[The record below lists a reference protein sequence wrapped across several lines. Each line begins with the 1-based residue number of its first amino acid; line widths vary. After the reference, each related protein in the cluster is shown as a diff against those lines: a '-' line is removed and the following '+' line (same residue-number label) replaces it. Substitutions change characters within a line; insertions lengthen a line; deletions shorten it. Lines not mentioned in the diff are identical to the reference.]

1 MSEAVSQTLV
11 WVNEEL
17 ASTFQEARQALEEYM
32 ERPEQSAALQRCAE
46 RMHEANGALMMVE
59 VQGAAL
65 LAEEVELVV
74 RRLLEETP
82 NTQVRNESLDAL
94 SRAMVQLPSYM
105 ERVISGGRDIPLILL
120 PLLNDLRAVRGQPL
134 FSENTLLLL
143 NLPAERRIE
152 LARQPHTPPSGADIA
167 ILARTLRP
175 RFQAALLGWIRGERP
190 ESSLAVMADVT
201 GELEDASAEDRCY
214 QLWWVASGIIE
225 ALRQGGL
232 ESTAAVKRL
241 LGQVDR
247 QIRRVI
253 EEGEISF
260 EASPPV
266 ALLNSLLFYVARS
279 TSRGRRVAAI
289 RRCFS
294 LGELLPAEDEVEGA
308 RDSLSGPSIKL
319 MQTVGSAIK
328 EDLTRVKDVLDIF
341 VRTGMKQADDLMPQ
355 LDLLKKIGDTLGVL
369 GLSTLQDIVQQQA
382 DRMREI
388 ASGEADADEESL
400 LSLAARLIE
409 VEDTLENQL
418 VALVTEDA
426 APGEAGDLEE
436 LEANKDFQSVT
447 AAVLREC
454 GVNIGR
460 VKDAIIQSLEAPIEP
475 HVLDEV
481 PIHLR
486 GVTAGLLML
495 DRTRAVNVVERIGS
509 GIKRW
514 LSIGDAVPSREAL
527 DRLADAIVSL
537 EYYMETIETGR
548 SDPMYM
554 LDNAEGCLASLD
566 AMSGEDDLLEM
577 VDDEI
582 EETVLISSIPEDGLQ
597 SGEFRDSGETAQVL
611 DFAPPLPRVG
621 PEAGH
626 IDPELL
632 ELFIEEAGELCEI
645 MEARLPEWQQD
656 SSNQDALAEVRRQ
669 FHTLKG
675 SGRMVGA
682 ELIGEF
688 GWAIENL
695 LNRLVTGT
703 VERIESIVL
712 FLQKAIELV
721 PRLVEQLESGR
732 SPQADVQAY
741 ISQAQAFAESRPDAA
756 EKFDRL
762 FADTTEDGQEPTE
775 QPSTPDQ
782 MDPVLRDIFTKEA
795 TGHLGVIQ
803 DYLGECSEKVAPY
816 VVTEELYRACHTLS
830 GSANMAGVMPAVRL
844 AVPLN
849 QFVRR
854 LYDDGAGLPG
864 DVLPL
869 CQQAADLVSQMID
882 AVRDGRNL
890 DIEVDDLADEL
901 SHHFSE
907 YVVRAEAEESDAIV
921 DESPALIPETDEE
934 QSIEAQQAAGL
945 ADQELITI
953 DPEIAEIFREEAT
966 EILERCDEIVDVW
979 RRDPTAPAYLEEL
992 QRQLHTLKGGARLA
1006 GLTVMGDLSHELESL
1021 ISDLGSGQTPASD
1034 DACEL
1039 VQRSLDELH
1048 RMSEAI
1054 HTQAEPGPDIGRSEA
1069 LPVSIETEPQEATEE
1084 RVEFDVSDEVV
1095 EIESRE
1101 ASGELTKD
1109 PAAED
1114 TESLAEEETAREAVE
1129 SDEADESTEK
1139 DAAEE
1144 ELVEIEIPDVM
1155 IAALPSAAAA
1165 PESSVRIPVGAVPT
1179 DTEDQF
1185 TAPTPDLPHAG
1196 IPLPEWMPP
1205 AASAP
1210 QLQAIAWPV
1219 AEEAIE
1225 SPPTDEAEPQARP
1238 RSDESITEIPQE
1250 IALEKEELQVTTPA
1264 LSARSEVARVDAGL
1278 LEDLLNSAGE
1288 VSIFRSRLEQQI
1300 GSIEFNLEEL
1310 DQTVVRLRDQLR
1322 KMEMETEAQIL
1333 HGHQS
1338 RAPKRHDFD
1347 PLEMDRYSVIQQL
1360 SRALAETSSD
1370 VSSIQHLLVELS
1382 TDAETLL
1389 TQQSRAIS
1397 ELQDGLIRT
1406 RMVPFSRHAQRLN
1419 RIVRQAAQEEEKL
1432 AELHITGGT
1441 SELDRQVMENML
1453 APLEH
1458 ILRNA
1463 VIHGIEKPEVRV
1475 QKEKPETGRIGV
1487 SLRRDGAEL
1496 TLEISDDGAGLNFE
1510 EIKRRAELMGFVQ
1523 PGQPLSEDAA
1533 AEIILKPGFSTAV
1546 ELTQSAGRGVGMDV
1560 VATEVRA
1567 LGGSLRVD
1575 SRSDKGT
1582 RLIIRLPYT
1591 RAITQALI
1599 LRCGSELFALPL
1611 PTVEGVARIQTHAL
1625 EKHLGEHGVP
1635 YHYGDRE
1642 YHFRHLAALVD
1653 GVAEAPVEQD
1663 ANIPI
1668 VLVRAGDQSTALLS
1682 DEMLG
1687 AREIVVKT
1695 LGPQF
1700 SSIPGV
1706 SGATIL
1712 GDGRIVVILDAGA
1725 LIRSKPEM
1733 ARTYAVVESAE
1744 SKDERTFVMVV
1755 DDSITVRRV
1764 TERLLERNGM
1774 RVVTA
1779 KDGVDAVSLL
1789 RDHIPDVMLLD
1800 IEMPRMDGYEVAK
1813 HVRNDPQL
1821 RDIPIIMITSR
1832 VGQKHRARAIESGVD
1847 DYLGKPYQENQ
1858 LLTAIERLTQE
1869 EREGSGS
1876 D

>member
-17 ASTFQEARQALEEYM
+17 ATTFQEARQALEEYM
-32 ERPEQSAALQRCAE
+32 ERPEQSAALIRCAD

-74 RRLLEETP
+74 RRLLDEP
-82 NTQVRNESLDAL
+82 PDARGRNESLDAL

-152 LARQPHTPPSGADIA
+152 LARQPHTPPSGVDIA
-167 ILARTLRP
+167 SLARSVRP
-175 RFQAALLGWIRGERP
+175 RFQAALLGWIRDERP
-190 ESSLAVMADVT
+190 ESSLAVMADVS

-214 QLWWVASGIIE
+214 QLWWVTSGIIE

-253 EEGEISF
+253 EEGESSF
-260 EASPPV
+260 ENSPPV

-294 LGELLPAEDEVEGA
+294 LGELLPAEDEVDGA
-308 RDSLSGPSIKL
+308 RVSLSGPSIKL

-328 EDLTRVKDVLDIF
+328 DDLMRVKDVLDIF
-341 VRTGMKQADDLMPQ
+341 VRTGMKQTDDLLPQ
-355 LDLLKKIGDTLGVL
+355 IDLLKKIGDTLGVL
-369 GLSTLQDIVQQQA
+369 GLPTLQDIVQQQA
-382 DRMREI
+382 DRMREL
-388 ASGEADADEESL
+388 ASGETDADEESL

-426 APGEAGDLEE
+426 EPGEAHDLEE

-460 VKDAIIQSLEAPIEP
+460 VKDAIVQSLEAPVEP
-475 HVLDEV
+475 YVLDDV
-481 PIHLR
+481 PVHLR

-554 LDNAEGCLASLD
+554 LDNAEACLASLD
-566 AMSGEDDLLEM
+566 AMSRDDGLHDVVAE
-577 VDDEI
+577 EI
-582 EETVLISSIPEDGLQ
+582 DETVLISSIPEEAIQPSEL
-597 SGEFRDSGETAQVL
+597 RDSTEAAQVL
-611 DFAPPLPRVG
+611 DFTPPLPRVG

-645 MEARLPEWQQD
+645 MGDRFPEWQQD
-656 SSNQDALAEVRRQ
+656 SSNQAALAEVRRQ

-703 VERIESIVL
+703 VERIDEIVV
-712 FLQKAIELV
+712 FLGKAIDLV

-756 EKFDRL
+756 DAFERV
-762 FADTTEDGQEPTE
+762 FAEAAEGDQEPAGE
-775 QPSTPDQ
+775 PSMPDQ

-803 DYLGECSEKVAPY
+803 DYLGACSDKVAPF
-816 VVTEELYRACHTLS
+816 VITEELYRACHTLS
-830 GSANMAGVMPAVRL
+830 GSANMAGVMPAVKL

-849 QFVRR
+849 EFVRR

-869 CQQAADLVSQMID
+869 CQQVADLVSQMID
-882 AVRDGRNL
+882 AIRDGRNL
-890 DIEVDDLADEL
+890 DVEVDDLADEL
-901 SHHFSE
+901 AQHFSE
-907 YVVRAEAEESDAIV
+907 YVVRAEAEEPGTV
-921 DESPALIPETDEE
+921 EEEPPQLIPVAEE
-934 QSIEAQQAAGL
+934 EPQIGEPQAAI
-945 ADQELITI
+945 QPEPELPGI

-979 RRDPTAPAYLEEL
+979 RKNPTAPAYVEEL

-1006 GLTVMGDLSHELESL
+1006 GLAVMGDLGHELESL
-1021 ISDLGSGQTPASD
+1021 IGDLGSGQTPATD

-1039 VQRSLDELH
+1039 VQQSLDELH
-1048 RMSEAI
+1048 RLSEAI
-1054 HTQAEPGPDIGRSEA
+1054 YTGTEVGPDTGRSQVLTADIQAA
-1069 LPVSIETEPQEATEE
+1069 LGGAADERADGEVSELVEEVPASPAPVE
-1084 RVEFDVSDEVV
+1084 
-1095 EIESRE
+1095 
-1101 ASGELTKD
+1101 
-1109 PAAED
+1109 AAE
-1114 TESLAEEETAREAVE
+1114 ELAEEEGAEEESVREEVPGVPADALPPAAMAPE
-1129 SDEADESTEK
+1129 SHVGAMPSDAADESRGPSP
-1139 DAAEE
+1139 DLLGA
-1144 ELVEIEIPDVM
+1144 EIPM
-1155 IAALPSAAAA
+1155 
-1165 PESSVRIPVGAVPT
+1165 
-1179 DTEDQF
+1179 
-1185 TAPTPDLPHAG
+1185 
-1196 IPLPEWMPP
+1196 PEWMPP
-1205 AASAP
+1205 AAAAP
-1210 QLQAIAWPV
+1210 QLQAIAWP
-1219 AEEAIE
+1219 AA
-1225 SPPTDEAEPQARP
+1225 DETAGQALADDLQPQRAP
-1238 RSDESITEIPQE
+1238 DVEQPSTEIPPQ

-1264 LSARSEVARVDAGL
+1264 LSTRSEVARVDAGL

-1288 VSIFRSRLEQQI
+1288 ISIFRSRLEQQV
-1300 GSIEFNLEEL
+1300 GSIEFNLDEL
-1310 DQTVVRLRDQLR
+1310 AQTVVRLRDQLR
-1322 KMEMETEAQIL
+1322 KMEMETEAQII

-1338 RAPKRHDFD
+1338 RAPQRQDFD

-1370 VSSIQHLLVELS
+1370 VSSLQHLLVELT

-1389 TQQSRAIS
+1389 IQQSRAIS

-1419 RIVRQAAQEEEKL
+1419 RIVRQATQEEGKL

-1441 SELDRQVMENML
+1441 TELDRQVMENML

-1463 VIHGIEKPEVRV
+1463 VIHGIEKPEVRMS
-1475 QKEKPETGRIGV
+1475 KEKPEIGRISV

-1496 TLEISDDGAGLNFE
+1496 TVEISDDGAGLNFE
-1510 EIKRRAELMGFVQ
+1510 EIRRKAELMGLVKHD
-1523 PGQPLSEDAA
+1523 QPLSEDAA
-1533 AEIILKPGFSTAV
+1533 AEMILRPGFSTAL

-1567 LGGSLRVD
+1567 LGGSLRVE
-1575 SRSDKGT
+1575 SRSGEGA

-1611 PTVEGVARIQTHAL
+1611 PTVEGVARIQADAL
-1625 EKHLGEHGVP
+1625 DKHLGENAVP

-1642 YHFRHLAALVD
+1642 YRFRHLASLVD
-1653 GVAEAPVEQD
+1653 GVADAPVEQQD

-1712 GDGRIVVILDAGA
+1712 GDGRIVVILDAAA
-1725 LIRSKPEM
+1725 LIRAKPEI

-1744 SKDERTFVMVV
+1744 SNDERTFVMVV

-1789 RDHIPDVMLLD
+1789 RDHKPDVMLLD

-1858 LLTAIERLTQE
+1858 LLAAIETLTQE
-1869 EREGSGS
+1869 NREKPDS

>member
-17 ASTFQEARQALEEYM
+17 ASTFQEARQALEEYI
-32 ERPEQSAALQRCAE
+32 ERPEQSAALARCAE

-74 RRLLEETP
+74 RRMLDESP
-82 NTQVRNESLDAL
+82 DAQDRNESLDAL

-143 NLPAERRIE
+143 NLPAEKRIE
-152 LARQPHTPPSGADIA
+152 LARQPHTPPSGVDISS
-167 ILARTLRP
+167 LARSLRP
-175 RFQAALLGWIRGERP
+175 RFQAALLGWIRDERP

-253 EEGEISF
+253 EEGESSF
-260 EASPPV
+260 ETSPPV

-294 LGELLPAEDEVEGA
+294 LGELLPAEDEVDEA

-319 MQTVGSAIK
+319 MQTVGSAIRD
-328 EDLTRVKDVLDIF
+328 DLTRVKDVLDIF

-418 VALVTEDA
+418 VGLVTEDA
-426 APGEAGDLEE
+426 APGEVHDLEE
-436 LEANKDFQSVT
+436 LEAKKDFQSVT

-454 GVNIGR
+454 GINIGR
-460 VKDAIIQSLEAPIEP
+460 VKDAIIQSLEAPVEP
-475 HVLDEV
+475 YVLDEV

-486 GVTAGLLML
+486 GVIAGLLML
-495 DRTRAVNVVERIGS
+495 DRTRAVNVVERIGI

-554 LDNAEGCLASLD
+554 LDNAENCLASLD
-566 AMSGEDDLLEM
+566 SMSSDEGLQDV
-577 VDDEI
+577 VDEQID
-582 EETVLISSIPEDGLQ
+582 ETVLISSLPEDVIQPRELQ
-597 SGEFRDSGETAQVL
+597 GSGESAQVL
-611 DFAPPLPRVG
+611 DFTPPLPRVG

-645 MEARLPEWQQD
+645 MEARFPEWQQD

-703 VERIESIVL
+703 VERIEEIVL
-712 FLQKAIELV
+712 FLEKAIDLV

-756 EKFDRL
+756 ETFDHM
-762 FADTTEDGQEPTE
+762 FAEAAEVGQESSE
-775 QPSTPDQ
+775 EPSMPDQ

-803 DYLGECSEKVAPY
+803 DYLGECSDKVAPY

-830 GSANMAGVMPAVRL
+830 GSANMAGVMPAVKL

-869 CQQAADLVSQMID
+869 CQRAADLVSQMID
-882 AVRDGRNL
+882 AVRNGRNP
-890 DIEVDDLADEL
+890 DVEVDDLADEL

-907 YVVRAEAEESDAIV
+907 YVVRAEAEESEAV
-921 DESPALIPETDEE
+921 EEEPPQAIPETDEE
-934 QSIEAQQAAGL
+934 RQIEEQQAAQHSN
-945 ADQELITI
+945 AELVAI

-979 RRDPTAPAYLEEL
+979 RKDPTAPAYVDEL

-1006 GLTVMGDLSHELESL
+1006 GLAVMGDLSHELESL
-1021 ISDLGSGQTPASD
+1021 ISDLGSGQTPATD
-1034 DACEL
+1034 EACEL

-1054 HTQAEPGPDIGRSEA
+1054 HTGVEPGPDTGISEILTA
-1069 LPVSIETEPQEATEE
+1069 GVQVAPGEAEE
-1084 RVEFDVSDEVV
+1084 ELAEVEVV
-1095 EIESRE
+1095 EEE
-1101 ASGELTKD
+1101 LAEEDAGVELAGEED
-1109 PAAED
+1109 AEEED
-1114 TESLAEEETAREAVE
+1114 AGVELAEEEDAGVE
-1129 SDEADESTEK
+1129 L
-1139 DAAEE
+1139 AEE
-1144 ELVEIEIPDVM
+1144 EMPGAVAD
-1155 IAALPSAAAA
+1155 ALPPAAMA
-1165 PESSVRIPVGAVPT
+1165 PEGSVRIPVDAIPSDAGDESRGPL
-1179 DTEDQF
+1179 
-1185 TAPTPDLPHAG
+1185 PDLPGAE
-1196 IPLPEWMPP
+1196 IPMPEWMPP

-1210 QLQAIAWPV
+1210 QLQATVWPA
-1219 AEEAIE
+1219 AEETVGSLPA
-1225 SPPTDEAEPQARP
+1225 DEAEPQRVP
-1238 RSDESITEIPQE
+1238 DIEEPGTEIPQQ

-1264 LSARSEVARVDAGL
+1264 FSARSEVARVDAGL

-1288 VSIFRSRLEQQI
+1288 ISIFRSRLEQQV
-1300 GSIEFNLEEL
+1300 GSIEFNLDEL
-1310 DQTVVRLRDQLR
+1310 AQTVVRLRDQLR
-1322 KMEMETEAQIL
+1322 KMEMETEAQII

-1338 RAPKRHDFD
+1338 RSPERQDFD

-1370 VSSIQHLLVELS
+1370 VSSLQHLLVELS

-1432 AELHITGGT
+1432 AELHIAGGT

-1463 VIHGIEKPEVRV
+1463 VIHGIEKPEVRIMR
-1475 QKEKPETGRIGV
+1475 EKPETGRINV
-1487 SLRRDGAEL
+1487 SLHRDGAEL
-1496 TLEISDDGAGLNFE
+1496 TVEISDDGAGLNFE
-1510 EIKRRAELMGFVQ
+1510 EIRRKAELMGLVK
-1523 PGQPLSEDAA
+1523 PDQPLSDDSA
-1533 AEIILKPGFSTAV
+1533 AEMILRPGFSTAL

-1575 SRSDKGT
+1575 SRSGEGA

-1599 LRCGSELFALPL
+1599 LRCGSELYALPL
-1611 PTVEGVARIQTHAL
+1611 PTVEGVARIQTDAL
-1625 EKHLGEHGVP
+1625 DKHLGENAVP

-1642 YHFRHLAALVD
+1642 YRFRHLASLVD
-1653 GVAEAPVEQD
+1653 GVADAPVEQD

-1725 LIRSKPEM
+1725 LVREKPEI
-1733 ARTYAVVESAE
+1733 ARTYAVVDSSESN
-1744 SKDERTFVMVV
+1744 DERTFVMVI

-1789 RDHIPDVMLLD
+1789 RDHKPDVMLLD

-1858 LLTAIERLTQE
+1858 LLAAIETLIQKD
-1869 EREGSGS
+1869 REKPDS

>member
-17 ASTFQEARQALEEYM
+17 ASTFQEARQALEEYV
-32 ERPEQSAALQRCAE
+32 ERPEQSASLERCAE

-74 RRLLEETP
+74 RRLLTEP
-82 NTQVRNESLDAL
+82 CDAQSRNESLDAL

-105 ERVISGGRDIPLILL
+105 ERVISGGRDIPLVLL

-152 LARQPHTPPSGADIA
+152 LARQPHTPPSGVDIA
-167 ILARTLRP
+167 GLARSLRP
-175 RFQAALLGWIRGERP
+175 RFQAALLGWIRDERP
-190 ESSLAVMADVT
+190 ESCLAVMADVA

-214 QLWWVASGIIE
+214 QLWWVSSGIIE

-247 QIRRVI
+247 QIRRLI
-253 EEGEISF
+253 DEGESAF
-260 EASPPV
+260 ENSPPV

-279 TSRGRRVAAI
+279 TSRGRRVSAI

-294 LGELLPAEDEVEGA
+294 LGELLPAEEEVEDA

-328 EDLTRVKDVLDIF
+328 DDLTRVKDVLDIF
-341 VRTGMKQADDLMPQ
+341 VRTGMKNTEDLVPQ

-369 GLSTLQDIVQQQA
+369 GLSTLQDIIQQQA
-382 DRMREI
+382 DRMGEI
-388 ASGEADADEESL
+388 ASGEVAASEESL
-400 LSLAARLIE
+400 LSIAARLIE

-418 VALVTEDA
+418 VGLVTEDS
-426 APGEAGDLEE
+426 APGEAQELEE
-436 LEANKDFQSVT
+436 LEANKDFQTVT

-454 GVNIGR
+454 SVNLGR
-460 VKDAIIQSLEAPIEP
+460 VKDAIIQSLEAPVEP
-475 HVLDEV
+475 YVLDEV
-481 PIHLR
+481 PVHLR

-495 DRTRAVNVVERIGS
+495 DRGRAVGVVERIGS
-509 GIKRW
+509 GIRRW
-514 LSIGDAVPSREAL
+514 LSIGESVPSREAL

-554 LDNAEGCLASLD
+554 LDNAENCLASLD
-566 AMSGEDDLLEM
+566 AMAGDEEPLEF
-577 VDDEI
+577 VDDESASTEQI
-582 EETVLISSIPEDGLQ
+582 DKTVFMPSLSEEMAKLAEADEDALEEG
-597 SGEFRDSGETAQVL
+597 RTAQVL
-611 DFAPPLPRVG
+611 DFTPPLPRVG
-621 PEAGH
+621 PEAGR

-632 ELFIEEAGELCEI
+632 ELFIEEAGELAEI
-645 MEARLPEWQQD
+645 MSAQFPEWQQD

-688 GWAIENL
+688 GWAVENL
-695 LNRLVTGT
+695 LNRLVAGT
-703 VERIESIVL
+703 VDRIEPIVL
-712 FLQKAIELV
+712 FLEQAIDLV

-732 SPQADVQAY
+732 PPQADVQAF
-741 ISQAQAFAESRPDAA
+741 IIQAQAFSEARPDAA
-756 EKFDRL
+756 DNFERL
-762 FADTTEDGQEPTE
+762 FGAATAGDAEPVE
-775 QPSTPDQ
+775 EPGKPDQ

-803 DYLGECSEKVAPY
+803 DYLAGCNDRVAPFL
-816 VVTEELYRACHTLS
+816 VTEELYRACHTLS
-830 GSANMAGVMPAVRL
+830 GSANMAGVMPAVKL

-854 LYDDGAGLPG
+854 LYDDGAGLPAE
-864 DVLPL
+864 VLPI
-869 CQQAADLVSQMID
+869 CQQVADLVSRMID
-882 AVRDGRNL
+882 AVRDGNSP
-890 DIEVDDLADEL
+890 DFEVDDLADEL
-901 SHHFSE
+901 SQHFSE
-907 YVVRAEAEESDAIV
+907 YVVRAEAEESLAVEEEPPPVVSETVEEPEVEEPQADPQQDQQRAP
-921 DESPALIPETDEE
+921 EMPA
-934 QSIEAQQAAGL
+934 
-945 ADQELITI
+945 I

-979 RRDPTAPAYLEEL
+979 RKDPSAPVYMEEL

-1006 GLTVMGDLSHELESL
+1006 GLVVMGDLSHELESL
-1021 ISDLGSGQTPASD
+1021 ISDLGSGRTSASE

-1054 HTQAEPGPDIGRSEA
+1054 HADVALLADTGLNEA
-1069 LPVSIETEPQEATEE
+1069 LPPATVQLPAEAE
-1084 RVEFDVSDEVV
+1084 
-1095 EIESRE
+1095 EIESE
-1101 ASGELTKD
+1101 QQDAGPLPVDSQPVIGPD
-1109 PAAED
+1109 ED
-1114 TESLAEEETAREAVE
+1114 AAVE
-1129 SDEADESTEK
+1129 LPPPT
-1139 DAAEE
+1139 AAEE
-1144 ELVEIEIPDVM
+1144 AAELPVAPGDEELPTEIEAEPVSPAPEVDE
-1155 IAALPSAAAA
+1155 LPPVAMA
-1165 PESSVRIPVGAVPT
+1165 PESSARIPVGG
-1179 DTEDQF
+1179 
-1185 TAPTPDLPHAG
+1185 HADAEPG
-1196 IPLPEWMPP
+1196 SEQSEPRLPEWMPP
-1205 AASAP
+1205 PASAP
-1210 QLQAIAWPV
+1210 QLRAIEWPVTDQVPDTPEAMPAAAIAASPEPV
-1219 AEEAIE
+1219 AEVLQQLGAE
-1225 SPPTDEAEPQARP
+1225 S
-1238 RSDESITEIPQE
+1238 
-1250 IALEKEELQVTTPA
+1250 EELQVTTPA
-1264 LSARSEVARVDAGL
+1264 LSTRSEVARVDAGL

-1288 VSIFRSRLEQQI
+1288 VSIFRSRLEQQM
-1300 GSIEFNLEEL
+1300 GSIEFNLDEL
-1310 DQTVVRLRDQLR
+1310 AQTVVRLRDQLR
-1322 KMEMETEAQIL
+1322 KLEMETEAQIL

-1338 RAPKRHDFD
+1338 RSPKRHDFD

-1360 SRALAETSSD
+1360 SRGLAETSSD
-1370 VSSIQHLLVELS
+1370 VSSLQHSLVELS

-1419 RIVRQAAQEEEKL
+1419 RIVRQAAQEEGKL
-1432 AELHITGGT
+1432 AELHIAGGT

-1463 VIHGIEKPEVRV
+1463 VIHGIEEPEIRV
-1475 QKEKPETGRIGV
+1475 EREKPETGRISVG
-1487 SLRRDGAEL
+1487 LRRDGAEL
-1496 TLEISDDGAGLNFE
+1496 TVEVSDDGAGLDFE
-1510 EIKRRAELMGFVQ
+1510 EIKRRAEAMGLLQ
-1523 PGQPLSEDAA
+1523 PDQPLSDDAA
-1533 AEIILKPGFSTAV
+1533 AELILRPGFSTAV

-1567 LGGSLRVD
+1567 LGGSLRVE
-1575 SRSDKGT
+1575 SRSGEGA

-1591 RAITQALI
+1591 RAITQALV
-1599 LRCGSELFALPL
+1599 LRCGSEWFALPL
-1611 PTVEGVARIQTHAL
+1611 PTVEGVARIRADEL
-1625 EKHLGEHGVP
+1625 EKHLGENAVP
-1635 YHYGDRE
+1635 YRYGDRE
-1642 YHFRHLAALVD
+1642 YRFRHLASLVD
-1653 GVAEAPVEQD
+1653 GVAEAPLEHD
-1663 ANIPI
+1663 ANIPLI
-1668 VLVRAGDQSTALLS
+1668 LVRAGDQSTALLS

-1700 SSIPGV
+1700 ASIPGI

-1712 GDGRIVVILDAGA
+1712 GDGRIVVILDAAA
-1725 LIRSKPEM
+1725 LIRARPEV
-1733 ARTYAVVESAE
+1733 ARSYTVAE
-1744 SKDERTFVMVV
+1744 PAETSDERTFVMVV

-1789 RDHIPDVMLLD
+1789 RDHKPDVMLLD

-1813 HVRNDPQL
+1813 HIRNDPQL

-1858 LLTAIERLTQE
+1858 LLTAIDALVNNDRER
-1869 EREGSGS
+1869 GDDG
-1876 D
+1876 